1 MCVEMERI
9 GLAAHDISCDSNRYF
24 VSLNSHLELRIL
36 CVCIKWLRTL
46 EVIHIVESWQDPGKL
61 ALSLNHCKNQL
72 RVRKNKVAVNSISDK
87 RWSHAKK
94 LARFKASALA
104 TFHAIAVGELLSESS
119 IGMGDHYS
127 AF

>member
-46 EVIHIVESWQDPGKL
+46 E
-61 ALSLNHCKNQL
+61 SLNHCKNQL